1 LSKSVP
7 KRAFRD
13 SAIFYAVLACA
24 IVGFGVLTD
33 NDLAQTI
40 ATAVGFFV
48 IATGYSWWRF
58 RQRLAR
64 EGESQ

>member
-1 LSKSVP
+1 VP
-7 KRAFRD
+7 ERAFRD

-33 NDLAQTI
+33 NDLVQTI
-40 ATAVGFFV
+40 VIGVGFFV
-48 IATGYSWWRF
+48 LATGYSWWRF

-64 EGESQ
+64 EGDSR

>member
-1 LSKSVP
+1 VP
-7 KRAFRD
+7 RRAFRD
-13 SAIFYAVLACA
+13 TAIFYALLACA

-33 NDLAQTI
+33 NDLVQTI
-40 ATAVGFFV
+40 VIAVAFFV

-64 EGESQ
+64 EGESR

>member
-1 LSKSVP
+1 MP
-7 KRAFRD
+7 RRAFRD
-13 SAIFYAVLACA
+13 TAIFYALLACA

-33 NDLAQTI
+33 NDLVQTI
-40 ATAVGFFV
+40 VIAVAFFV

-64 EGESQ
+64 EGESR

>member
-1 LSKSVP
+1 VP
-7 KRAFRD
+7 ERAFRD

-33 NDLAQTI
+33 NDLIQTI
-40 ATAVGFFV
+40 VIAVGFFV
-48 IATGYSWWRF
+48 LATGYSWWRF

-64 EGESQ
+64 EGESR

>member
-1 LSKSVP
+1 MP
-7 KRAFRD
+7 ERAFRD

-33 NDLAQTI
+33 NGLVQTI
-40 ATAVGFFV
+40 VIAVAFFV
-48 IATGYSWWRF
+48 LATGYSWWRF

-64 EGESQ
+64 EGESR

>member
-1 LSKSVP
+1 VP
-7 KRAFRD
+7 QRAFRD

-33 NDLAQTI
+33 NDLVQTI
-40 ATAVGFFV
+40 VIAVVFFV
-48 IATGYSWWRF
+48 LATGYSWWRF

-64 EGESQ
+64 EGESR